1 VKIINCKKKLSSI
14 NKDISD
20 ICSRHILVF
29 GSDIQERISSLAV
42 GVVSVGGLGSVLIEL
57 LMRLFPKKL
66 IFIDDDIVEVSNL
79 NRLTGASLID
89 AKLKTKKVDL
99 ISRNILKFNPDQV
112 IVPIHGDFLKEG
124 NQEKL
129 KQCDFIFG
137 ASDSNAVRIATNH
150 LCLAHGIPYLDCGVG
165 AFVEKGQLRAA
176 GGQVIKILPDS
187 GFCLHCSGMF
197 DIGKAMN
204 EFLSDEEKK
213 RQEDQGY
220 IRGTNINAPQVY
232 ALNMSVAS
240 QAVWMFMRM
249 VSGEEIDFDG
259 IAIDAKDF
267 KSHTWKES
275 TRENQNCPTCGISGI
290 SFGGDTVDLLCKE
303 YNDPVTIQSINT
315 FTDNYKGATHKENAK
330 VNICASSFINYV
342 IGDIRNSQFPS
353 EFMGY
358 M

>member
-1 VKIINCKKKLSSI
+1 MKIINCNNELSSI
-14 NKDISD
+14 NKNINES
-20 ICSRHILVF
+20 CSRHILVF
-29 GSDIQERISSLAV
+29 GNDIQEKMSSLTV
-42 GVVSVGGLGSVLIEL
+42 GVVSIGGLGSVLIEL
-57 LMRLFPKKL
+57 LMRLFPRKL
-66 IFIDDDIVEVSNL
+66 IFIDDDIVELSNL
-79 NRLTGASLID
+79 NRLTGATLID

-99 ISRNILKFNPDQV
+99 ISRNVLRFNPDQV
-112 IVPIHGDFLKEG
+112 IDPINGDFLKEG

-137 ASDSNAVRIATNH
+137 ASDSNAVRIATNR

-165 AFVEKGQLRAA
+165 AFVEKGQLKAA

-187 GFCLHCSGMF
+187 GFCLHCAGMF
-197 DIGKAMN
+197 DIAKAMN
-204 EFLSDEEKK
+204 EFLSDEERK

-267 KSHTWKES
+267 KSHTWKEPRRS
-275 TRENQNCPTCGISGI
+275 INDCTTCGADGI
-290 SFGGDTVDLLCKE
+290 VFKGDDVDVLCKE
-303 YNDPVTIQSINT
+303 HNDPEIIQSINT
-315 FTDNYKGATHKENAK
+315 STDNYKGATHNENAK
-330 VNICASSFINYV
+330 VNICASGSINYV
-342 IGDIRNSQFPS
+342 IGDIKNSQFPS